1 MGSEWKTVCIDQIK
15 SPQKYSCVGGPF
27 GSSLSRKH
35 YVDSGVPVI
44 RGVNLSG
51 DIFSESEFVFVSPEK
66 SQELQRNMA
75 FRGDLVFTQ
84 RGTLGQVALIPENS
98 DYECYVVSQ
107 SQMKLTVDP
116 TKADPYFIY
125 SYFRSKEAKTVIE
138 KSAIV
143 GGVPHIN
150 LGILKDF
157 KLRLPSL
164 SVQQAVS
171 KIAKDFDRKMLLN
184 NQINQTLEQMAQT
197 LFKSWFVDYDPVIDN
212 ALDVGNPIPEV
223 FETRVERR
231 KAVRESADFK
241 PLPDDVRQLFP
252 SEFEESELGWVP
264 KGWDTKSI
272 KDFGKVVTGKTPP
285 KKIEDAYGDKGVPF
299 ITPTDIDKD
308 VYVIGTKRFL
318 TEAGVEVVK
327 KNLLPKSSI
336 CVTCIGSQMGKAVIA
351 PTMSI
356 SNQQI
361 NSVITKKEHER
372 IFLFLNLRSRR
383 EEIFLVG
390 SSGSTMP
397 IINKSTFEKLPVLV
411 PGDAILKFFDS
422 EVAPLLNR
430 IHSSSLESKTLST
443 IRDTLLPKLISGE
456 LRLDSPE
463 VEQAKALVD

>member
-1 MGSEWKTVCIDQIK
+1 MGSEWETVCIDQIK

-35 YVDSGVPVI
+35 YVDTGVPVI

-157 KLRLPSL
+157 RLRLPPL

-197 LFKSWFVDYDPVIDN
+197 LFKSWFVDFDPVIDN
-212 ALDVGNPIPEV
+212 VLDAGSYIPEI
-223 FETRVERR
+223 FEARVERR
-231 KAVRESADFK
+231 KTVRESADFK

-264 KGWDTKSI
+264 KGWGIDSIYSCADLIYGAPFKSKQFNEDRLGLPVI
-272 KDFGKVVTGKTPP
+272 RIRDLKTGKPRYFTEEDHP
-285 KKIEDAYGDKGVPF
+285 KKTLVRTGDILVGMDAEFRATIWSGSQGYLNQRLFYLKPKGENISNLFLKYTIQPLLDLEERAQVG
-299 ITPTDIDKD
+299 TTVAHLGKKDIDKFRIL
-308 VYVIGTKRFL
+308 VPTTNILEVSKVHFSELLSRI
-318 TEAGVEVVK
+318 VEIYCE
-327 KNLLPKSSI
+327 NTAL
-336 CVTCIGSQMGKAVIA
+336 
-351 PTMSI
+351 
-356 SNQQI
+356 
-361 NSVITKKEHER
+361 
-372 IFLFLNLRSRR
+372 
-383 EEIFLVG
+383 
-390 SSGSTMP
+390 
-397 IINKSTFEKLPVLV
+397 EKL
-411 PGDAILKFFDS
+411 
-422 EVAPLLNR
+422 
-430 IHSSSLESKTLST
+430 
-443 IRDTLLPKLISGE
+443 RDTLLPKLISGE

-463 VEQAKALVD
+463 VEQAKALVE